1 MFTQIAISTL
11 QNGRLNRGYYL
22 LLYVLPYL
30 CTFAPSKI
38 TFAAVFLIM
47 YVCAYLI
54 YREKPKTLLFDVC
67 SRFPSYMYVCTIFRF
82 WYVCSRLFDTF
93 QLSRLFLNKVLC
105 LVFRSVCTRFQLLF
119 LIQINSKQKTFW
131 EFRIFP
137 HLYANVLSFYFL
149 FSRFFYYFG

>member
-1 MFTQIAISTL
+1 MRCKGTTIFCICKIFRQKNTLFLAFFLKIIGFSYIFTQTVISTL
-11 QNGRLNRGYYL
+11 QNDRLNRGYYL

-30 CTFAPSKI
+30 C

-82 WYVCSRLFDTF
+82 RYVCSRLFDTF
-93 QLSRLFLNKVLC
+93 QLSRLFLNKVWC
-105 LVFRSVCTRFQLLF
+105 LVFRFVFTRFLF
-119 LIQINSKQKTFW
+119 HENC
-131 EFRIFP
+131 
-137 HLYANVLSFYFL
+137 A
-149 FSRFFYYFG
+149 